1 MTKGD
6 IALDLD
12 KFVVRSEEF
21 IYGNVYNSKH
31 IAFTVTENY
40 VCYAGIV
47 LTSILENSLGEYSF
61 HIFSTNYYKNDMEKM
76 RKTAI
81 KYKCN
86 IYAHIVDDNVIKVY
100 NDPREF
106 SYVSYYRL
114 IIPEFMEKYTEKF
127 FYTDVDVCF
136 LKDIKEL
143 WNFEMD
149 DKCALVVEIQ
159 GIAHRDENLRIGVEK
174 YFVSG
179 GMLIN
184 TKNWK
189 KNNISS
195 EVFRLLNSKKH
206 FVYPDMDI
214 LNIALENKVI
224 FINYNY
230 QYQYSISYSIDAEN
244 RPSMIT
250 IPSNVKILHYTGA
263 VKPWNK
269 IVYSFLS
276 VKPFIDIMHLSEWN
290 DIKLYEP
297 NHYKQIHKAARLA
310 KKEGNIK
317 EMLYWYAKYSMA
329 KIKYLLRRKNDE
341 RYVDKVINLK
351 QKNIRN
357 ANVKHILLC
366 GDTHYI
372 KYIGVTMTSILLTN
386 KGEEFEFHIFV
397 DSVSEE
403 DLSRLEQTSEK
414 FSVSINIYFINVDV
428 IKKFSEDMHGNDHI
442 SVAAY
447 FRFIAFGA
455 LYKIV
460 DKVLYLDSDICVL
473 DDKINIFWK
482 VDLLNK
488 IAIVIGKQAGDSSEI
503 RLNVEKAFN
512 SGVIFVDI
520 NNWNESDLTSKCI
533 EKACEKVWPFLD
545 QDVLNMILDKK
556 FISVKQRYN
565 YEFSL
570 SKMIDDVDKPSKVVI
585 DENEITILHYIGA
598 SKPWHTWV
606 QCCPVAQLWVNVKK
620 ESCWEDS
627 SLASPSSIKKQT
639 YKYFHKAARV
649 SLKEHVYM
657 DVIKNYVLY
666 VYWKARYF
674 LNLGIS

>member
-61 HIFSTNYYKNDMEKM
+61 YIFSTNYYKNDMEKM

-106 SYVSYYRL
+106 SYASYYRL

-317 EMLYWYAKYSMA
+317 EVLYWYAKYSIA
-329 KIKYLLRRKNDE
+329 KIKYLLRRENDE
-341 RYVDKVINLK
+341 
-351 QKNIRN
+351 
-357 ANVKHILLC
+357 
-366 GDTHYI
+366 
-372 KYIGVTMTSILLTN
+372 
-386 KGEEFEFHIFV
+386 
-397 DSVSEE
+397 
-403 DLSRLEQTSEK
+403 
-414 FSVSINIYFINVDV
+414 
-428 IKKFSEDMHGNDHI
+428 
-442 SVAAY
+442 
-447 FRFIAFGA
+447 
-455 LYKIV
+455 
-460 DKVLYLDSDICVL
+460 
-473 DDKINIFWK
+473 
-482 VDLLNK
+482 
-488 IAIVIGKQAGDSSEI
+488 
-503 RLNVEKAFN
+503 
-512 SGVIFVDI
+512 
-520 NNWNESDLTSKCI
+520 
-533 EKACEKVWPFLD
+533 
-545 QDVLNMILDKK
+545 
-556 FISVKQRYN
+556 
-565 YEFSL
+565 
-570 SKMIDDVDKPSKVVI
+570 
-585 DENEITILHYIGA
+585 
-598 SKPWHTWV
+598 
-606 QCCPVAQLWVNVKK
+606 
-620 ESCWEDS
+620 
-627 SLASPSSIKKQT
+627 
-639 YKYFHKAARV
+639 
-649 SLKEHVYM
+649 
-657 DVIKNYVLY
+657 
-666 VYWKARYF
+666 
-674 LNLGIS
+674 

>member
-1 MTKGD
+1 M
-6 IALDLD
+6 
-12 KFVVRSEEF
+12 S
-21 IYGNVYNSKH
+21 
-31 IAFTVTENY
+31 
-40 VCYAGIV
+40 
-47 LTSILENSLGEYSF
+47 
-61 HIFSTNYYKNDMEKM
+61 
-76 RKTAI
+76 
-81 KYKCN
+81 
-86 IYAHIVDDNVIKVY
+86 
-100 NDPREF
+100 
-106 SYVSYYRL
+106 
-114 IIPEFMEKYTEKF
+114 
-127 FYTDVDVCF
+127 
-136 LKDIKEL
+136 
-143 WNFEMD
+143 
-149 DKCALVVEIQ
+149 
-159 GIAHRDENLRIGVEK
+159 
-174 YFVSG
+174 
-179 GMLIN
+179 
-184 TKNWK
+184 
-189 KNNISS
+189 
-195 EVFRLLNSKKH
+195 
-206 FVYPDMDI
+206 
-214 LNIALENKVI
+214 
-224 FINYNY
+224 
-230 QYQYSISYSIDAEN
+230 
-244 RPSMIT
+244 
-250 IPSNVKILHYTGA
+250 
-263 VKPWNK
+263 
-269 IVYSFLS
+269 
-276 VKPFIDIMHLSEWN
+276 
-290 DIKLYEP
+290 
-297 NHYKQIHKAARLA
+297 
-310 KKEGNIK
+310 
-317 EMLYWYAKYSMA
+317 
-329 KIKYLLRRKNDE
+329 

-372 KYIGVTMTSILLTN
+372 KYIDVTMTSILLTN